1 MAEKYLG
8 AANTD
13 THTGQAGN
21 NGAGGI
27 CQTRVCPH

>member
-13 THTGQAGN
+13 THAGN